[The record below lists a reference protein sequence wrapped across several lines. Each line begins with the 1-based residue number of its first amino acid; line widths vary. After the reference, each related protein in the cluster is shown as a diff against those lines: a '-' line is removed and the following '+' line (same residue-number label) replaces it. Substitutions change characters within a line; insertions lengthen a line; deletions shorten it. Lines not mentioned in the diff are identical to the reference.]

1 MDAWHDLHLAMQTII
16 QTRNTNYIYN
26 SYIEWYNCR
35 MIIARFFRERLLQ
48 AAATFPALVLTGPR
62 QAGKT
67 TLLRDLFPD
76 YTYVSLDL
84 PSIAEAAE
92 SDPGSFFDAFPPPV
106 LVDEVQYAPGLFRH
120 IKALIDRDRDAM
132 GRFILT
138 GSQSFLLMKSVSD
151 SLAGRCVWFELE
163 NLSYAE
169 LTHHGILRSTD
180 THWPT
185 VLVRGQFPELWKR
198 PEILSE
204 DFLRTYLATY
214 LERDVRQILN
224 VTSLRDFE
232 RFMRLLAARTG
243 NLLNKTELAK
253 DVGVAPRTVGDWVA
267 VLEAS
272 GQIVLLEPWFRNIG
286 KRMVKTPKVYFR
298 DSGLLCHLLGL
309 DENSLPKSSLLG
321 AVWEGFI
328 FSELRKLAATLDRRG
343 RFWFYRDQSGREVD
357 FIYEK
362 NGTLDFIEAKWT
374 EHPDRDDAK
383 TITRLIKELA
393 GTDSPERPGR
403 GILVGRPAVPY
414 LLDGSVQVVPP
425 SALGQLL

>member
-1 MDAWHDLHLAMQTII
+1 MVISRYFRKRL
-16 QTRNTNYIYN
+16 TR
-26 SYIEWYNCR
+26 
-35 MIIARFFRERLLQ
+35 
-48 AAATFPALVLTGPR
+48 AATTFPALVLTGPR

-67 TLLRDLFPD
+67 TLLRDLFSD
-76 YTYVSLDL
+76 HTYVSLDL
-84 PSIAEAAE
+84 PSTAEAAE
-92 SDPGSFFDAFPPPV
+92 SDPSSFFKAFPPPV

-120 IKALIDRDRDAM
+120 IKALIDQDRDVM

-151 SLAGRCVWFELE
+151 SLAGRCAWFELE
-163 NLSYAE
+163 NLAYAE
-169 LTHHGILRSTD
+169 LAAHGLMDPNNTD
-180 THWPT
+180 WPSL
-185 VLVRGQFPELWKR
+185 LVRGQFPELWKR
-198 PEILSE
+198 PEISSE

-232 RFMRLLAARTG
+232 RFMRLLASRSG
-243 NLLNKTELAK
+243 NLLNRTELAK
-253 DVGVAPRTVGDWVA
+253 DVGVAPRTIGDWVA

-309 DENSLPKSSLLG
+309 DENSLPRSSLLG
-321 AVWEGFI
+321 AVWEGFV
-328 FSELRKLAATLDRRG
+328 FAELRKLTAALERHG
-343 RFWFYRDQSGREVD
+343 KFWFYRDQAGREVD

-362 NGTLDFIEAKWT
+362 GGTLDFLEAKWT

-383 TITRLIKELA
+383 TVTRLLRELA
-393 GTDSPERPGR
+393 GTESPERPGR
-403 GILVGRPAVPY
+403 GILIGRSPVSY
-414 LLDGSVQVVPP
+414 VLDGAIKVVPA
-425 SALGQLL
+425 SALEPLM